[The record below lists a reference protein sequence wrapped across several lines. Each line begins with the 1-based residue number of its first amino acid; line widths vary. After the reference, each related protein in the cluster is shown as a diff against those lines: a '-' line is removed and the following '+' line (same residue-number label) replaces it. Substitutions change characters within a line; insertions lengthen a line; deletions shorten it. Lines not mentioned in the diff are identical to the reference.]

1 MSEEIQISQPKPSA
15 LAIMA
20 TRFSVEPAKLL
31 DTLKATVFKGSSD
44 AELMSLCIVA
54 NEYGLNPFTKEIYA
68 FPAKGG
74 GIVPLISIDGWLKR
88 INEHPQFDGLEK
100 TFTQDEA
107 GKLISCIVTIHRKDR
122 SHPTIHEEYLGECA
136 RNTEPWNKQPRRML
150 GHRALIQCARIAFG
164 FSGFDPEEMEA
175 VHSRPVTGRVIPS
188 AKIPGFLSRPV
199 IAEPASETLAD
210 GEAPNE

>member
-1 MSEEIQISQPKPSA
+1 MSEEIQITPVPKPSA

-20 TRFSVEPAKLL
+20 TRFSVDPAKLL
-31 DTLKATVFKGSSD
+31 ETLKATAFKGSTD

-100 TFTQDEA
+100 TFTEDDA
-107 GKLISCIVTIHRKDR
+107 GKPISCIVTIHRKDR
-122 SHPTIHEEYLGECA
+122 NHPTIHEEYLLECA

-164 FSGFDPEEMEA
+164 FSGADPEEMEA
-175 VHSRPVTGRVIPS
+175 VHSRAVIGRVIPQ
-188 AKIPGFLSRPV
+188 AKVPAFLSRPEV
-199 IAEPASETLAD
+199 SEIEPATEEE
-210 GEAPNE
+210 GGNE